1 MTKLS
6 NHCWVGCLKFR
17 GQFGEEDGE
26 EWCAN
31 ESETA
36 SRRRTKSGVRRLLD
50 EEVTPTPLTLF
61 NLFNGQAAF
70 CLGLNSKSPAS
81 GSNSAGGARIVT
93 RRLCGSHHLGLI

>member
-31 ESETA
+31 EWETA
-36 SRRRTKSGVRRLLD
+36 CEQ
-50 EEVTPTPLTLF
+50 EEPNQEFKDST
-61 NLFNGQAAF
+61 
-70 CLGLNSKSPAS
+70 
-81 GSNSAGGARIVT
+81 
-93 RRLCGSHHLGLI
+93 

>member
-1 MTKLS
+1 MVNLGKKMERNGVQMSGKL
-6 NHCWVGCLKFR
+6 H
-17 GQFGEEDGE
+17 
-26 EWCAN
+26 
-31 ESETA
+31 A
-36 SRRRTKSGVRRLLD
+36 SRKNQIKSSKTLLD